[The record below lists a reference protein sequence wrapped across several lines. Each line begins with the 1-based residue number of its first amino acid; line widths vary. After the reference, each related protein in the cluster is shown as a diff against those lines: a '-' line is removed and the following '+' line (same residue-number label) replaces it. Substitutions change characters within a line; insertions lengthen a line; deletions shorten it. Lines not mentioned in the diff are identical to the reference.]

1 MPILDQGYQHWNGK
15 LAGHALRWL
24 TITRQGVRAQLKN
37 RWVLLTLFGALLPA
51 LVLSAFL
58 IVWGLFEQQSA
69 ILTPFLFLFQNLPD
83 DLKAGPKGYRSTFW
97 TLAYSQ
103 FFEVQIFVCMIL
115 TVLVG
120 PDLISQ
126 DLRFNAL
133 PLYFSRPLRRI
144 DYFLGKFGVIAAF
157 LLMVT
162 LAPAL
167 LAYVVGLA
175 FSLDPMMVRDTWR
188 VLAASIAFSLVAT
201 VSTGLLM
208 LAFSSL
214 SRSSRQVAAMWIG
227 LWMVGGVAAGSLQH
241 SRSYREWS
249 PLVSYTRNLS
259 RVSDALFDV
268 DREWERLTELFRAGK
283 STLDSA
289 SRFGPLG
296 MGRVSHSRRGPF
308 APPTPPAPPQPPG
321 ESGGGS
327 STRDQSPLPWTW
339 SAGVL
344 AGLGAASIVV
354 LSTRVRSL
362 DRLK

>member
-37 RWVLLTLFGALLPA
+37 RWVLLMLLSALLPA
-51 LVLSAFL
+51 LVLAAFL
-58 IVWGLFEQQSA
+58 IVWGLFEQKSA
-69 ILTPFLFLFQNLPD
+69 VLTPILFLFTSLPD
-83 DLKAGPKGYRSTFW
+83 ALKDGPKGYRSTFW
-97 TLAYSQ
+97 VLAFSL

-157 LLMVT
+157 LLTVT
-162 LAPAL
+162 LIPAL
-167 LAYVVGLA
+167 LAFVVGLA
-175 FSLDPMMVRDTWR
+175 FSLDPMMIRDTWR

-201 VSTGLLM
+201 LSAGLLM

-214 SRSSRQVAAMWIG
+214 SRNSRQVAAMWIG
-227 LWMVGGVAAGSLQH
+227 LWMVGGVASGVLKH
-241 SRSYREWS
+241 SPYREWS
-249 PLVSYTRNLS
+249 PLVSYTMNLS
-259 RVSDALFDV
+259 QVREALFDV
-268 DREWERLTELFRAGK
+268 DRERERVGELFRAGK

-296 MGRVSHSRRGPF
+296 LGKRRGRGDRDPI
-308 APPTPPAPPQPPG
+308 TPPIPPSPPG
-321 ESGGGS
+321 GKNNATNLASA
-327 STRDQSPLPWTW
+327 PVPWTW